1 MPATSLGETMRSFS
15 RVLAFLFASWA
26 AMASALAAPA
36 AQPAPNDYTDPANW
50 LCRPGRTDACVTDQT
65 ATVVN
70 ADGSETTETWS
81 ADPNAPIDCFYVY
94 PTVSLEPTPNSDMT
108 PGPEEKAVV
117 AHQVARLGSKCRI
130 YAPMYRQVTLMALAS
145 FMAGKPVAANR
156 QLAYDDVRDA
166 WNEYLAHDNHGRG
179 VVLIGH
185 SQGSRVLT
193 ELVKNEIDGK
203 PIQKQIVSIILGGTA
218 LQVPVGKDVGGD
230 FQSIPLCR
238 SNTQT
243 GCVISFASFRANMPP
258 LAKAFFGE
266 SRGPGLMAACT
277 NPAALSG
284 GPGAL
289 DAYLPAGRV
298 GLSPQAP
305 VEWVKGGPPIKTP
318 FVKVPGLLTGECV
331 DNAHGSYL
339 AVTVNGDPKD
349 PRTDDIIGDVVID
362 GKILQNWG
370 LHLLDMN
377 LTMGNLVDVVGAESA
392 AWRAANAA
400 K

>member
-1 MPATSLGETMRSFS
+1 MKRFALALLLAACGAMPAT
-15 RVLAFLFASWA
+15 AQP
-26 AMASALAAPA
+26 APA
-36 AQPAPNDYTDPANW
+36 AQPAPNDYTNPADW
-50 LCRPGRTDACVTDQT
+50 LCRPGRADACAADET

-70 ADGSETTETWS
+70 ANGSESKETWS

-94 PTVSLEPTPNSDMT
+94 PTVSLEPTPNSDMI
-108 PGPEEKAVV
+108 PGPGEKSVV
-117 AHQVARLGSKCRI
+117 VHQVARLASKCRI
-130 YAPMYRQVTLMALAS
+130 YAPMYRQVTLSALRS
-145 FMAGKPVAANR
+145 FMAGKPVAASR
-156 QLAYDDVRDA
+156 ALAYDDVRDA

-185 SQGSRVLT
+185 SQGSGVLT

-230 FQSIPLCR
+230 FKSVPLCR
-238 SNTQT
+238 SDTQT
-243 GCVISFASFRANMPP
+243 GCVIAFASFRANVPP
-258 LAKAFFGE
+258 PVGSHFFGA
-266 SRGPGLMAACT
+266 SKGPGLMAACA

-305 VEWVKGGPPIKTP
+305 VEWVKGGPPITTP

-331 DNAHGSYL
+331 NNEHGSYL
-339 AVTVNGDPKD
+339 AVTINADPKD
-349 PRTDDIIGDVVID
+349 PRTDDIIGDVIVD
-362 GKILQNWG
+362 GKVQPSWG

-377 LTMGNLVDVVGAESA
+377 LTMGNLVDVVGAESK
-392 AWRAANAA
+392 AWLGANNQ